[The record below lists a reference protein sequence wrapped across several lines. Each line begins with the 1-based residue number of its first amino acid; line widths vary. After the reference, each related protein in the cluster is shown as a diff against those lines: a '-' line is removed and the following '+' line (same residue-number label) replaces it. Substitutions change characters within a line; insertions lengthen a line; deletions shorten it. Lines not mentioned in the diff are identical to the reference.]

1 MKNYLAID
9 QGTTSSRSIIFDSD
23 LNSIKDSQKAY
34 ELSYPKDGWV
44 EADPG
49 EILDTVI
56 ATIKDVTNSDNFNIT
71 SCGITNQRETTIV
84 WSKKTGDPIYPA
96 IIWQDRR
103 TSSMCSSLK
112 ADRNE
117 V

>member
-44 EADPG
+44 EANPE
-49 EILDTVI
+49 EILDTVL

-84 WSKKTGDPIYPA
+84 WSKKQAIRFTQQLFGKIEELVQCAPI
-96 IIWQDRR
+96 
-103 TSSMCSSLK
+103 
-112 ADRNE
+112 
-117 V
+117 